1 MKGHSASTLLKAAEN
16 ADWQQVV
23 LNGGPPCFHL
33 FGERF
38 CLRAERWAGH
48 GSDHEYAS
56 LHSLLAGV
64 DAKERWIGAL
74 CAGLQLCNDQRRQYR
89 DALKTARPPN
99 EKEGTGEQQSDA
111 SEPNLNAEGQI
122 AELSY
127 AALRE
132 RDRADKAESEIAALQ
147 SRLER
152 AEQDAK
158 RYQWLRHQATF
169 GRYAFGD
176 PPAYRWKFPHIID
189 NRSGPQLN
197 DFDAIDA
204 AIDQALGSKE

>member
-89 DALKTARPPN
+89 DALKTASQADK
-99 EKEGTGEQQSDA
+99 KEGAGEQQSDA
-111 SEPNLNAEGQI
+111 SEPDLDAEGQI

-132 RDRADKAESEIAALQ
+132 RDRADALQ

-152 AEQDAK
+152 AEQDANK
-158 RYQWLRHQATF
+158 LRDALT
-169 GRYAFGD
+169 RTAAIAISVLV
-176 PPAYRWKFPHIID
+176 AYDRDTEPSEHRKELL
-189 NRSGPQLN
+189 QEVYKLEKV
-197 DFDAIDA
+197 A